1 MNAISRLLNPRSV
14 AVIGASADVKKTA
27 GRPVAYLRK
36 HGYAGDI
43 YPVNPRADNID
54 GLRCYPDI
62 ASLPAVPDVGIVLLG
77 AERAHVAVREL
88 AQRGTAAAIVLA
100 SGYTEV
106 GAEGARRQA
115 ELIEAAGDMRLLGPN
130 TIGLVNLTDN
140 IVLSASGAL
149 EMDHFPI
156 GSIGVVSQSGG
167 ILGALLSRAAARGIG
182 LSKLISTSN
191 EVDLELADFID
202 YLADDEATK
211 VIALYVES
219 VRNPEKFRAAALKAA
234 HAGKP
239 VVAFKIGR
247 SEAGAKAAVSHTG
260 ALAGAD
266 SMYDALFKQVGVI
279 RAQSFGDLLDIPV
292 ALATGRALRGNRVA
306 ILTSTGGAGT
316 LVSDSLGVSGFDT
329 PAPDAE
335 TAARLRALQ
344 TGDHAALDRNP
355 IDVTLAGLQPD
366 LLRGAIR
373 ALLASPSY
381 DALAIIVGSSSL
393 AMPELMAGAIQDC
406 LPESDKPVI
415 AFVSPH
421 APAVGALLTQRGV
434 PAFAAAESCTVALAG
449 MLRHAQWQAPA
460 DADPVDPVDVTDLL
474 SGVSVGESHGVSVGE
489 SGGMLG
495 AASGVA
501 SGEAAA
507 GSPSPASSVS
517 LDEAQAKQ
525 LFARF
530 GVPCAGETVVVS
542 PAEAE
547 RAAQAYGGRVV
558 LKILTGEITH
568 KSDVGGVAVNL
579 TPEQVGARLT
589 AMKDEVQGKTGITVR
604 RFLVQEM
611 VAGGTELILG
621 MHRDPLGTAILLG
634 MGGITAELF
643 KDTTM
648 RLLPGDGRGL
658 SRDEALDMVRELK
671 TWPLLDGFR
680 GRPKADVAALVSAIV
695 AFSQMTAQLGDR
707 LVEAEINPVFVLPE
721 GQGVRAA
728 DGVVVL
734 DASSVVL
741 DASS

>member
-1 MNAISRLLNPRSV
+1 MIDAMNAISRLIQPRSV
-14 AVIGASADVKKTA
+14 AVIGASGDASKTA

-36 HGYAGDI
+36 HGFIGDI
-43 YPVNPRADNID
+43 YPVNPRADQID

-62 ASLPAVPDVGIVLLG
+62 ASLPAVPDVAIVLLG
-77 AERAHVAVREL
+77 AERAHIAVRDL
-88 AQRGTAAAIVLA
+88 AARGTAAAIVLA
-100 SGYTEV
+100 SGYTET
-106 GAEGARRQA
+106 GEEGARRQA
-115 ELIEAAGDMRLLGPN
+115 QLIEAAGSMRILGPN

-149 EMDHFPI
+149 EMEHFPV

-167 ILGALLSRAAARGIG
+167 ILGALLSRAAPRGIG

-191 EVDLELADFID
+191 EVDLELADFVD
-202 YLADDEATK
+202 YLADDPATK

-234 HAGKP
+234 RAGKP

-247 SEAGAKAAVSHTG
+247 SEAGAQAAVSHTG

-266 SMYDALFKQVGVI
+266 RMYDALFKQVGVI
-279 RAQSFGDLLDIPV
+279 RAQSFSDLLDIPA
-292 ALATGRALRGNRVA
+292 ALATGRVLRGNRVA

-316 LVSDSLGVSGFDT
+316 LVSDSLGVSGFET
-329 PAPDAE
+329 PAPDAA
-335 TAARLRALQ
+335 TATRLRALQ

-373 ALLASPSY
+373 ALLDSPSY
-381 DALAIIVGSSSL
+381 DALTIIIGSSSL
-393 AMPELMAGAIQDC
+393 AMPELMVGAIQDC
-406 LPESDKPVI
+406 LPGSDKPVI
-415 AFVSPH
+415 AYVSPH
-421 APAVGALLTQRGV
+421 APEVAALLTQRGV

-449 MLRHAQWQAPA
+449 MLQTARWQAPPHRSDSSA
-460 DADPVDPVDVTDLL
+460 TVSIDDFP
-474 SGVSVGESHGVSVGE
+474 SG
-489 SGGMLG
+489 
-495 AASGVA
+495 
-501 SGEAAA
+501 
-507 GSPSPASSVS
+507 S

-530 GVPCAGETVVVS
+530 GVPCAREIVVNTVD
-542 PAEAE
+542 EAE
-547 RAAQAYGGRVV
+547 LAAVVLGGRVV
-558 LKILTGEITH
+558 LKMLSGEITH

-579 TPEQVGARLT
+579 TAQQIGARLT
-589 AMKDEVQGKTGITVR
+589 EMTSEVLTKAGIKPQ

-611 VAGGTELILG
+611 VSGGTELILG
-621 MHRDPLGTAILLG
+621 MHRDPLGTAVLLG

-648 RLLPGDGRGL
+648 RLLPLRGGL
-658 SRDEALDMVRELK
+658 SREEALGMVRELK

-680 GRPKADVAALVSAIV
+680 GRPKADVESLVSAIV
-695 AFSQMTAQLGDR
+695 AFSQMTAQLGER
-707 LVEAEINPVFVLPE
+707 LLEAEINPVFVLPA

-734 DASSVVL
+734 ANHG
-741 DASS
+741 